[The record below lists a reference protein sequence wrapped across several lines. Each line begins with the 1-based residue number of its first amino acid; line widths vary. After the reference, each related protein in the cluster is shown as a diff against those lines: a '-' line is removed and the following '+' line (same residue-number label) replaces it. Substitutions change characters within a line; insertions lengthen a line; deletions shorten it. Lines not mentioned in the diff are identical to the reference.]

1 MTINKQPKAGQC
13 NAMSGNTA
21 AAGSVLQDLED
32 AIAKLRQDLDSLT
45 SNFDKSSAKVN
56 EELSHKATKEEL
68 ADLQARLM
76 QQLQDLIDQMRNAF
90 ADKDTTQKKFA
101 ALDKNVNFYFCIS
114 PLLFLYHFQLKN
126 LYDMLIANQSVTK

>member
-1 MTINKQPKAGQC
+1 MSKAA
-13 NAMSGNTA
+13 AMSGNTA

-76 QQLQDLIDQMRNAF
+76 Q
-90 ADKDTTQKKFA
+90 
-101 ALDKNVNFYFCIS
+101 
-114 PLLFLYHFQLKN
+114 
-126 LYDMLIANQSVTK
+126 